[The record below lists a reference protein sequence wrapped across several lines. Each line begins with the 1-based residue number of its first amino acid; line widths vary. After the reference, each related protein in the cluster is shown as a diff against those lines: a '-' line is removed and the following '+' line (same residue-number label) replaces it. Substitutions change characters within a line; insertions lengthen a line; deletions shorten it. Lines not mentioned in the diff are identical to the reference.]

1 MSVDMKVKAIYDS
14 EIGNITRTDKSW
26 MDVLKVA
33 GQLYRYEFD
42 NIVMVTA
49 QRSPEKSTLMADYD
63 TWKKVG
69 RHVKRGAKGC
79 AIFPSRALNPRMRYI
94 FDISDTGGKNVKL
107 TWDLEGENLRDYVDF
122 LVSEGQIEQYDN
134 DDKES
139 LKNTLKQFTGT
150 SVWAI
155 IKEEF
160 GDRMTELMQLS
171 GSVIKEFNEKRNGLQ
186 QDLDMEQLVYKSVM
200 FAVGTR
206 CGFDLSVQEQDFSQI
221 VNIKDEEI
229 IYRLGSIVCDV
240 SCSVLREFSRNLKT
254 IENERRMNY
263 GRRTD
268 LHRSGRSNVS
278 GYSDAGRDG
287 GLKEAGQ
294 VRKDGDE
301 LSKGERAGKIQDSD
315 EIREDVRKDG
325 GSRGGS
331 ERTVRPARGAV
342 LSEAQTAESIIDN
355 GDVEDK
361 GAGEDAGRG
370 SGIPSGSN
378 EISLSNGTDTEL
390 NRELD
395 EINSLGV
402 SKEAEYTQA
411 SFFFDQNGQASFGVK
426 SSEAE
431 RHNEFM
437 SKFEQDRKAA
447 LAGKYNYLNPKK
459 SPNVPHEY
467 IKTVVLRGTGFAGG
481 KARVCEIFKNEIDAG
496 TRAKRIKAEYG
507 IGGAGWPVEGYGLH
521 GYDTF
526 HGSGLRF
533 QWRDEDGEV
542 EGYVSWKDI
551 EKEIGVLILTG
562 EYQPETPRI
571 DELAMDGLREDDD
584 VIDGEFREVD
594 SEEPA
599 AMEDTENDID
609 DYAIPDEPESYAV
622 NREAASEDKAEREDD
637 ESYVMTPEEAA
648 EEDRMVT
655 MAEYG
660 AEMEAET
667 EASKDPSELQYITP
681 IDYAK
686 RIAELDEDLRDAAE
700 ILVTECSC
708 YTPFRAFLMDV
719 VDSEFAFIPNK
730 LDLIRDIALGA
741 DKPERTAY
749 SNNKYGLVEYTL
761 RSGYVKISYKNRH
774 GERQEGSLDWRE
786 IYEVLSYMVKQP
798 FYCGEDQKKYYQE
811 TKAKSDRENM
821 NPVYRRFF
829 EIEENVREN
838 RLATRARA
846 IANGWNTK
854 IDENGRLMPD
864 NEVTVSEDMTKTAND
879 EAQHEEDAS
888 HTQEMVES
896 VADQKKRNF
905 HYNLWE
911 VEKGGAKT
919 RYQWNIDAIRTL
931 KQIES
936 ENRLATTE
944 EQKILSKFVGWG
956 GLSQAFDDNND
967 SWSRE
972 YAELKELL
980 TEEEYKAAR
989 ATVNNAFYT
998 SPEIAMCMNSAL
1010 VQFGFRGGNVLE
1022 PSMGIGNFFGSMPAP
1037 MQGRNKLYG
1046 VEIDSISGRIAKQL
1060 YQNANISITGFENT
1074 AYPDNFF
1081 DVVIGN
1087 VPFGDYKVYDP
1098 KYNKYNFR
1106 IHDYFLAKALDQVRP
1121 GGMVAVIT
1129 TKGTLDKANPT
1140 IRKYLAERAELVGA
1154 VRLPNTAF
1162 KDNAG
1167 TEVTADILF
1176 LQKRERKI
1184 AIEPDWVHLGVTED
1198 GIAVNSYF
1206 AEHPEMMLGHMEY
1219 DTRIYGQDSR
1229 YTVCVND
1236 DENFNMYEALNNA
1249 IRNIKAQMTDFERI
1263 SDEEEQSEEI
1273 IPADPDVRNYTYTF
1287 YAGKLYYRENS
1298 EMKRQDV
1305 SQTAEE
1311 RIRSLDEIRTITRE
1325 LIDIQM
1331 EGCSEEELADKQKL
1345 LNTKYDAFVK
1355 QYGAITSKANRIA
1368 FRDDSD
1374 YPLLCSLEDVN
1385 EDGEVKKADMFYKQ
1399 TIKAKTVIDRVET
1412 AVEALNV
1419 SVSEFGYVNIP
1430 YMLSIYEPDITKE
1443 MEELAEK
1450 SGNPTEEI
1458 SLSDDAA
1465 TELKRGVLV
1474 EELDGLIFLNPD
1486 RYNEN
1491 NPDAGWET
1499 ADEYLSGNV
1508 RDKLRVAKAMAADTD
1523 NPQAERFAGN
1533 VTTLEKVQPE
1543 WIEASDID
1551 VKIGNTWIE
1560 PLDYEQFIY
1569 ELLNTPRRA
1578 RAVRSQWYNSGI
1590 QVHLN
1595 KMSMEWF
1602 IENKSMDKHSVAATK
1617 TYGTSRM
1624 DAYSIFEDTLNL
1636 KTVTVRDRIDDG
1648 DGKYHYEVNKNET
1661 MLAREKQNMIKEKF
1675 KEWLFSEPERR
1686 QKYVE
1691 YYNNTFNN
1699 IRLREYDGSHLQF
1712 PGMNPAIELKP
1723 HQKNA
1728 VARILL
1734 GGNTLLAHCVGA
1746 GKSFEMMAA
1755 CMEQKRLGLANK
1767 TIMVVPKPLIGQTA
1781 SEFLRLYPSANILV
1795 ATERDF
1801 EKSRRKQFVSRIAT
1815 GDYDCIIMSHSQFEK
1830 IPISAERKERMLN
1843 EQIEEISYAIDE
1855 MKERNGER
1863 WTVKQMESQKKK
1875 LEEQLKSLS
1884 DESRKDG
1891 LITFE
1896 ELGVDSIMV
1905 DEAHNFKNLAIF
1917 SKMNNVSGISSSGA
1931 KKSTDMQ
1938 LKCQYLSEIND
1949 GRGIVFATGTPISN
1963 TMCEMYVMQ
1972 LYLQKAA
1979 LEEMG
1984 IYHFDSWAANFGEVT
1999 TALELTVEGSGFRFK
2014 SRFNKFTNLPE
2025 LMNIFREVADVQT
2038 ADMLDL
2044 DVPALRGGKPIIVE
2058 SEPDWYVKQVMEDFV
2073 VRAERIRG
2081 GGVDPSVDN
2090 FLKITHEARLLGT
2103 DARLIDKD
2111 APNNPDGKLN
2121 KVAENVWKEY
2131 EKGNADGHIGCQLI
2145 FSDIGTPGPDKDFT
2159 IYDYLKETLI
2169 QYGIPEDEIVFIHD
2183 AKTDAQRDA
2192 LFKEMRTGKK
2202 KVLIGSTD
2210 KCGTG
2215 VNVQTH
2221 LVAMH
2226 HVDCPWKPSSI
2237 EQREGRG
2244 IRQGNE
2250 NKEVAIYR
2258 YVTKGTFDAYNWSLV
2273 ENKQRFISQV
2283 MTSKAVS
2290 RSCEDIDEATLSY
2303 AEIKAV
2309 ATGNPLIR
2317 EKMEIDNDV
2326 QRLKLLKASYD
2337 NQRYGLQDNFMIKYP
2352 KLIKTATEKLANVRE
2367 DVKERDK
2374 ELITSPDFAI
2384 TIGKATYTERVDGGT
2399 MMLEAISKCKTGET
2413 TIGKFHGF
2421 ELLVEKNFLGI
2432 NYMVLRGKTEYKA
2445 ELSTSPVG
2453 SMVKLENLFNG
2464 LHENVDFLE
2473 KKIEQYQNDLEA
2485 SKAEYDKPFAYSEEL
2500 EQKLARQ
2507 CELNAQ
2513 LDLENSKAVD
2523 ADLSGPEEERE
2534 AEEQTQ
2540 TAGIVAEDRG
2550 AYQAGRDGRIR

>member
-1 MSVDMKVKAIYDS
+1 MGVDMKVKAIYDS
-14 EIGNITRTDKSW
+14 EISNITRSEKNW
-26 MDVLKVA
+26 KDVLKVA

-69 RHVKRGAKGC
+69 RYVKRGAKGC
-79 AIFPSRALNPRMRYI
+79 AIFPSRALNHRMRYI

-107 TWDLEGENLRDYVDF
+107 TWDLEGENLKNYADF
-122 LVSEGQIEQYDN
+122 LVSEGQMEQYDS
-134 DDKES
+134 DDRES

-150 SVWAI
+150 NVWNI

-160 GDRMTELMQLS
+160 GDRMSELMQLS
-171 GSVIKEFNEKRNGLQ
+171 GSVIKEFNEKRKGLQ
-186 QDLDMEQLVYKSVM
+186 QDSNMEQLVYSSVM
-200 FAVGTR
+200 YAVGTR

-229 IYRLGSIVCDV
+229 VYRLGSLVCDV
-240 SCSVLREFSRNLKT
+240 SCSVLREFSKNLKT
-254 IENERRMNY
+254 IESERRISYVRSNELQ
-263 GRRTD
+263 G
-268 LHRSGRSNVS
+268 SGRTAVS
-278 GYSDAGRDG
+278 GADNAGRDRE
-287 GLKEAGQ
+287 LNEAGQ
-294 VRKDGDE
+294 IRKNGNE
-301 LSKGERAGKIQDSD
+301 VSSGERTGKVQDTD
-315 EIREDVRKDG
+315 EVREDVREDV
-325 GSRGGS
+325 GSREGSKPALRPVGG
-331 ERTVRPARGAV
+331 TV
-342 LSEAQTAESIIDN
+342 SNEAQATEPVIYN
-355 GDVEDK
+355 GNVEDK
-361 GAGEDAGRG
+361 RAGEDAGRG
-370 SGIPSGSN
+370 SSAPPDRD
-378 EISLSNGTDTEL
+378 EVSLETQEEL

-426 SSEAE
+426 QPEE
-431 RHNEFM
+431 TRHNEFM
-437 SKFEQDRKAA
+437 RQFEEEKKAA

-459 SPNVPHEY
+459 AESVPSEY
-467 IKTVVLRGTGFAGG
+467 VKEILMRGTGFVGG
-481 KARVCEIFKNEIDAG
+481 KGRVCEIYQTEIDAG

-507 IGGAGWPVEGYGLH
+507 HGGASWPLDGLGLH

-526 HGSGLRF
+526 HGSGLRI
-533 QWRDEDGEV
+533 QWKDEDGEV
-542 EGYVSWKDI
+542 EGYVSWKNV

-562 EYQPETPRI
+562 EYQPERPRI
-571 DELAMDGLREDDD
+571 DELAMDGLREDDE
-584 VIDGEFREVD
+584 VIDAEYREVD
-594 SEEPA
+594 KQEEKSE
-599 AMEDTENDID
+599 ID
-609 DYAIPDEPESYAV
+609 DYAIPDEPDSYAV
-622 NREAASEDKAEREDD
+622 NRKTAHE
-637 ESYVMTPEEAA
+637 TP
-648 EEDRMVT
+648 V
-655 MAEYG
+655 
-660 AEMEAET
+660 
-667 EASKDPSELQYITP
+667 P
-681 IDYAK
+681 
-686 RIAELDEDLRDAAE
+686 
-700 ILVTECSC
+700 
-708 YTPFRAFLMDV
+708 
-719 VDSEFAFIPNK
+719 
-730 LDLIRDIALGA
+730 
-741 DKPERTAY
+741 
-749 SNNKYGLVEYTL
+749 
-761 RSGYVKISYKNRH
+761 
-774 GERQEGSLDWRE
+774 
-786 IYEVLSYMVKQP
+786 EVLQPVEGESGKETPQKQP
-798 FYCGEDQKKYYQE
+798 K
-811 TKAKSDRENM
+811 
-821 NPVYRRFF
+821 
-829 EIEENVREN
+829 
-838 RLATRARA
+838 L
-846 IANGWNTK
+846 
-854 IDENGRLMPD
+854 
-864 NEVTVSEDMTKTAND
+864 
-879 EAQHEEDAS
+879 
-888 HTQEMVES
+888 
-896 VADQKKRNF
+896 NF

-931 KQIES
+931 KKIEA
-936 ENRLATTE
+936 ENRLATQE
-944 EQKILSKFVGWG
+944 EQAVLSKFVGWG
-956 GLSQAFDDNND
+956 GLSQAFDENNAA
-967 SWSRE
+967 WSKE

-980 TEEEYKAAR
+980 SDEEYSAAR

-998 SPEIAMCMNSAL
+998 SPEIATCINSAL
-1010 VQFGFRGGNVLE
+1010 VQFGFKGGNVLE

-1037 MQGRNKLYG
+1037 MQQSKLYG
-1046 VEIDSISGRIAKQL
+1046 VELDSISGRIAKQL
-1060 YQNANISITGFENT
+1060 YQNVNISITGFENT
-1074 AYPDNFF
+1074 TYPDNFF
-1081 DVVIGN
+1081 DVVVGN
-1087 VPFGDYKVYDP
+1087 VPFGDYKIFDP

-1129 TKGTLDKANPT
+1129 TKGTLDKSNPT

-1154 VRLPNTAF
+1154 IRLPNTAF

-1184 AIEPDWVHLGVTED
+1184 DIEPDWVHLGVTDD

-1206 AEHPEMMLGHMEY
+1206 AEHPEMMLGTMQY
-1219 DTRIYGQDSR
+1219 DTRMFGQDSR

-1236 DENFNMYEALNNA
+1236 DENFNLYEALNKA
-1249 IRNIKAQMTDFERI
+1249 IGNIKAQMTDFERLA
-1263 SDEEEQSEEI
+1263 DNEEQAEEF

-1287 YAGKLYYRENS
+1287 FEGKLYYRENS
-1298 EMKRQDV
+1298 EMVRKEV

-1311 RIRSLDEIRTITRE
+1311 RIRSLDEIRQITRE

-1331 EGCSEEELADKQKL
+1331 EGCSDEELADKQQL
-1345 LNTKYDAFVK
+1345 LNVKYDKFVGK
-1355 QYGAITSKANRIA
+1355 YGAITSKANRTA

-1374 YPLLCSLEDVN
+1374 YPLLCSLEEVN
-1385 EDGEVKKADMFYKQ
+1385 EDGEVKKADMFYKH
-1399 TIKAKTVIDRVET
+1399 TIKAKSVVDRVET

-1419 SVSEFGYVNIP
+1419 SVNEFGYVNIP
-1430 YMLSIYEPDITKE
+1430 YMLSIYEADRDTLIK
-1443 MEELAEK
+1443 
-1450 SGNPTEEI
+1450 
-1458 SLSDDAA
+1458 
-1465 TELKRGVLV
+1465 
-1474 EELDGLIFLNPD
+1474 ELDGIIFLNPD

-1523 NPQAERFAGN
+1523 NPQAERFAAN
-1533 VTTLEKVQPE
+1533 AAALEEVQPE

-1551 VKIGNTWIE
+1551 VKIGTTWIE

-1569 ELLNTPRRA
+1569 ELLNTPKRA
-1578 RAVRSQWYNSGI
+1578 RAIRTEYYNSGI

-1624 DAYSIFEDTLNL
+1624 DVYSIFEETLNL

-1675 KEWLFSEPERR
+1675 KEWLFAEPERR

-1691 YYNNTFNN
+1691 YYNETFNN

-1712 PGMNPAIELKP
+1712 PGMNPEIELKP

-1728 VARILL
+1728 VARILM

-1830 IPISAERKERMLN
+1830 IPISPERKERMLN
-1843 EQIEEISYAIDE
+1843 EQIEEITYAIDE

-1875 LEEQLKSLS
+1875 LEEQLKSLT
-1884 DESRKDG
+1884 DESRKDD

-1963 TMCEMYVMQ
+1963 TMCEMYVMH
-1972 LYLQKAA
+1972 LYLQKSA

-1984 IYHFDSWAANFGEVT
+1984 IHHFDSWAANFGEVT

-2073 VRAERIRG
+2073 VRAKRIRG

-2131 EKGNADGHIGCQLI
+2131 VKGNADGHIGCQLI
-2145 FSDIGTPGPDKDFT
+2145 FSDIGTPGADKDFT
-2159 IYDYLKETLI
+2159 IYDYLKESLI
-2169 QYGIPEDEIVFIHD
+2169 KYGIPAEEIAFIHD

-2250 NKEVAIYR
+2250 NDEVAIYR

-2309 ATGNPLIR
+2309 ATGNPLIK
-2317 EKMEIDNDV
+2317 EKMEVDNDV

-2367 DVKERDK
+2367 DIKARDK
-2374 ELITSPDFAI
+2374 ELIDNPDFAI
-2384 TIGKATYTERVDGGT
+2384 TIGNATYTERVDGGT
-2399 MMLEAISKCKTGET
+2399 TMLEAISKCKTGET
-2413 TIGKFHGF
+2413 TSIGKFHGF
-2421 ELLVEKNFLGI
+2421 ELLVEKNFLSI

-2485 SKAEYDKPFAYSEEL
+2485 SKAEYDKPFAHSAEL
-2500 EQKLARQ
+2500 EEKLARQ

-2513 LDLENSKAVD
+2513 LDLENAKVMD
-2523 ADLSGPEEERE
+2523 ADLGGPDEEKSEDRIE
-2534 AEEQTQ
+2534 N
-2540 TAGIVAEDRG
+2540 AGIVAEDKG
-2550 AYQAGRDGRIR
+2550 IYMTDRDRKR